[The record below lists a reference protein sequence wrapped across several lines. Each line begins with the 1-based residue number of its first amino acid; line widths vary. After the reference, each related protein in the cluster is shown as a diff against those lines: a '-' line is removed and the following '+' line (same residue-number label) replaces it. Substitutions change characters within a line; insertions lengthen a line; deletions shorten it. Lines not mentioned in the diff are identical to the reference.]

1 MGLPQHMESQLVWLS
16 QQTNILS
23 FLCDLKA
30 LASGRGQE
38 HAAAVTGL
46 LQHAEAVRAKK
57 ASEEAAAAQAAAAGQ
72 APPQR

>member
-1 MGLPQHMESQLVWLS
+1 VWLS
-16 QQTNILS
+16 QQTNVLS
-23 FLCDLKA
+23 FLCDVQA

-72 APPQR
+72 VPPQR